1 MVDSV
6 AAGGGAPVAAS
17 RPDIMVATTTPRPT
31 PKPVR
36 ATFGEVLAAGANVA
50 ISGAQTALSSLP
62 GSPVSAPGI
71 RQGGGAAAS
80 PLVAEGP
87 GGLTSSTPIGIGGL
101 GLSSSGVGTGVGGT
115 GLSVGTTGTSG
126 SSTDPSSSMSA
137 ALAQSAELS
146 MQYLQLQQQEDSQQR
161 SYEALSNIEKTRHDT
176 AHNAIGNIGQ

>member
-71 RQGGGAAAS
+71 RQGGGAAVS

-87 GGLTSSTPIGIGGL
+87 GGLTPSTSGIGGL

-126 SSTDPSSSMSA
+126 GSTDPSSSMSA

-161 SYEALSNIEKTRHDT
+161 SYEALSNIEKTRHYT

>member
-1 MVDSV
+1 MVDS
-6 AAGGGAPVAAS
+6 AGGVVPAAAA

-36 ATFGEVLAAGANVA
+36 ASFGEVLAAGANVA
-50 ISGAQTALSSLP
+50 VSGAQTVLSSLP

-71 RQGGGAAAS
+71 RQGGGGAVAS

-87 GGLTSSTPIGIGGL
+87 GGSGTLTPSTSIGIGGGL
-101 GLSSSGVGTGVGGT
+101 GLGSSGTGT
-115 GLSVGTTGTSG
+115 GLGVGTTGTSG
-126 SSTDPSSSMSA
+126 STDPTSSMSA

-161 SYEALSNIEKTRHDT
+161 LYEALSNMEKTRHDT

>member
-1 MVDSV
+1 MVDS
-6 AAGGGAPVAAS
+6 AGGVVPAAAA

-36 ATFGEVLAAGANVA
+36 ASFGEVLAAGANVA
-50 ISGAQTALSSLP
+50 VSGAQTVLSSLP

-71 RQGGGAAAS
+71 RQGGGGGAAAS

-87 GGLTSSTPIGIGGL
+87 GGLTPSSSIGIGGGL
-101 GLSSSGVGTGVGGT
+101 GLTPSGGGTSLGGT
-115 GLSVGTTGTSG
+115 GLGVGTTGTSG
-126 SSTDPSSSMSA
+126 STDPTSSMSA

-161 SYEALSNIEKTRHDT
+161 SYEALSNMEKTRHDT